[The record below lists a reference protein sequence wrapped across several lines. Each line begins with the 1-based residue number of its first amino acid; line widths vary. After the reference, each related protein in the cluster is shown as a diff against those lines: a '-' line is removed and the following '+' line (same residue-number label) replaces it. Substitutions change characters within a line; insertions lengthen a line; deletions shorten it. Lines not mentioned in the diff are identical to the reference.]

1 MASVRTTDCRGE
13 SVNRDSVTNAEI
25 QEEARR
31 RGRGW
36 RGRSGESSGLGAPGG
51 GAAPS
56 AGGVDVGSR
65 RPAGLLPGFWPERQ
79 DGRGVIDRVVH
90 GRKVGL
96 GKSKFRFGHGTF
108 EMLIKHSKE
117 NTNLADGL

>member
-36 RGRSGESSGLGAPGG
+36 RGRSGESSGLEAPGG

-79 DGRGVIDRVVH
+79 DGRGVIDRVAH
-90 GRKVGL
+90 G
-96 GKSKFRFGHGTF
+96 SRFGK
-108 EMLIKHSKE
+108 IKVLFRSRYV
-117 NTNLADGL
+117 